1 LLKGR
6 DITLNAPDL
15 VSEDMI
21 PDYATMIAGQP
32 LTITFPYRGNV
43 WRERPEVYYF
53 LVMVLV
59 AAVILFGVS
68 VLA

>member
-1 LLKGR
+1 
-6 DITLNAPDL
+6 
-15 VSEDMI
+15 
-21 PDYATMIAGQP
+21 MIAGQP

-59 AAVILFGVS
+59 APRIKV
-68 VLA
+68 